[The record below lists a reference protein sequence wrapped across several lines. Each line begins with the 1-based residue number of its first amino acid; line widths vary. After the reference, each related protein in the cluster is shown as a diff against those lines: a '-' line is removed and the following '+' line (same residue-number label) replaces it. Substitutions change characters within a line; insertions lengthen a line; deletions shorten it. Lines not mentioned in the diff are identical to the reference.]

1 MRKILFIISVLI
13 ASHSQAQINTNEK
26 GVTLDLGIGAT
37 LHTIYNNVYT
47 GNGSNAFANL
57 SHINLKYKN
66 GPLSY
71 GLKFERLDFVTKNDS
86 SDIFKNAIGNL
97 LQYTTTFNIIEK
109 KKFCFYVNTG
119 IGVSSLKYERLDT
132 AGVLGKIKMKGF
144 SASLA
149 LGVNYHFKG
158 KFGIFAQTG
167 FIYNVEHLS
176 DFRVNGS
183 FIEEFENRPLNEVI
197 FTMRGLDFK
206 TGIRFA
212 F

>member
-1 MRKILFIISVLI
+1 LWLFLALFVPTVSV
-13 ASHSQAQINTNEK
+13 AQLNTKEK

-57 SHINLKYKN
+57 SHLNIKYKD
-66 GPLSY
+66 GILAY

-86 SDIFKNAIGNL
+86 SDVFKNAIGNI
-97 LQYTTTFNIIEK
+97 LQYTTTITMIEK
-109 KKFCFYVNTG
+109 KRFAMYLNTG
-119 IGVSSLKYERLDT
+119 IGGGSLTYERLDT
-132 AGVLGKIKMKGF
+132 AGVLGKVKMRGF

-149 LGVNYHFKG
+149 LGINYHFKG
-158 KFGIFAQTG
+158 KFGIFAQSG
-167 FIYNVEHLS
+167 FIYNVEHLT
-176 DFRVNGS
+176 DFRINGN
-183 FIEEFENRPLNEVI
+183 FVEEFENRPLEEVI

-206 TGIRFA
+206 IGIRFA